1 MPNRDKLGF
10 VRMVLKL
17 PHYLFLFFDWINK
30 IILNKLFQTAPF
42 IYSLLAI
49 VCIVFAIII
58 LIILFFARFNLI
70 PRNWKDFISKTV
82 AQQIYSTLHLIS
94 SFFILSA
101 IVFLTFYKDIN
112 ITSNQTTR
120 LNMLSNIINNNTAGV
135 IILQVIIISIIVVLV
150 FLMSVISNGLSKAY
164 YGLKAHEVNETPSL
178 LWWAQIVDLLMYGC
192 CIISS
197 ILLIFFFIAKLL
209 IPNIPVFIKSSIQTF
224 FVVSIVYVLSQLFLQ
239 MLRDIVSNN
248 ILSFVVPNTHRD
260 KMLFFVLN
268 ILLAII
274 IWLCVSTLIS
284 YNIYGF
290 IQVLRSSNK
299 VLSTANKITPIF
311 YGVIPPS
318 VNEYI
323 EPLIAKLGIDPNKL
337 TNLPREYV
345 KLEGLAEIPPLEPP
359 TLQTSPQTVLEPPT
373 LQTSP
378 QTVLEPPILQT
389 TQITQPQSTQPQ
401 STQITQ
407 PQSTQPQSTQIT
419 PALQTPQIP
428 QTLQI
433 ASALQPLSQKRGQGQ
448 GQGKRK

>member
-17 PHYLFLFFDWINK
+17 PHYLFSFFDWINK

-42 IYSLLAI
+42 IYSLLAL

-58 LIILFFARFNLI
+58 IIILFFGKLNLI
-70 PRNWKDFISKTV
+70 PREWKDFIPKTI
-82 AQQIYSTLHLIS
+82 AQNIYSTLHLIS

-135 IILQVIIISIIVVLV
+135 IILQVVIISIIVVLV

-178 LWWAQIVDLLMYGC
+178 LWWAQIIDLLMYGC

-197 ILLIFFFIAKLL
+197 ILLIFFFIAKLF

-224 FVVSIVYVLSQLFLQ
+224 FVISIVYVLSQLFLQ

-260 KMLFFVLN
+260 KMLYFVLN

-274 IWLCVSTLIS
+274 IWLCVLTLIS

-311 YGVIPPS
+311 YGVIPQS
-318 VNEYI
+318 VNKYI

-345 KLEGLAEIPPLEPP
+345 KLDGLAETDIQE
-359 TLQTSPQTVLEPPT
+359 PQTI
-373 LQTSP
+373 QTPP
-378 QTVLEPPILQT
+378 QTVLEPPILQIAQT
-389 TQITQPQSTQPQ
+389 PQIAPTLQTPSQLQ
-401 STQITQ
+401 QIA
-407 PQSTQPQSTQIT
+407 
-419 PALQTPQIP
+419 PALQTFPTLQTPQIAQIAP
-428 QTLQI
+428 PTLQL
-433 ASALQPLSQKRGQGQ
+433 SSQKRNQEK
-448 GQGKRK
+448 GKSK

>member
-17 PHYLFLFFDWINK
+17 PHYLFSFFDWINK

-42 IYSLLAI
+42 IYSLLAL

-58 LIILFFARFNLI
+58 IIILFFAKLNLI
-70 PRNWKDFISKTV
+70 PREWKDFIPKTI
-82 AQQIYSTLHLIS
+82 AQNIYSTLHLIS

-178 LWWAQIVDLLMYGC
+178 LWWAQIIDLLMYGC

-224 FVVSIVYVLSQLFLQ
+224 FVISIVYVLSQLFLQ

-248 ILSFVVPNTHRD
+248 ILSFVVPNTHKD

-274 IWLCVSTLIS
+274 LWICVTTLIS

-323 EPLIAKLGIDPNKL
+323 EPLIKKLGIDPNKL
-337 TNLPREYV
+337 TILPREYV
-345 KLEGLAEIPPLEPP
+345 KLDGLAETPPLEPQTLEPQTLSSETQQIASPTLQTLPSETPQIASPTLQTLPSETPQIAPP
-359 TLQTSPQTVLEPPT
+359 TLQTP
-373 LQTSP
+373 
-378 QTVLEPPILQT
+378 
-389 TQITQPQSTQPQ
+389 
-401 STQITQ
+401 
-407 PQSTQPQSTQIT
+407 
-419 PALQTPQIP
+419 QTPQIVALP
-428 QTLQI
+428 QI
-433 ASALQPLSQKRGQGQ
+433 QGQ
-448 GQGKRK
+448 EKGKGKGKRK

>member
-1 MPNRDKLGF
+1 
-10 VRMVLKL
+10 
-17 PHYLFLFFDWINK
+17 
-30 IILNKLFQTAPF
+30 
-42 IYSLLAI
+42 
-49 VCIVFAIII
+49 
-58 LIILFFARFNLI
+58 
-70 PRNWKDFISKTV
+70 
-82 AQQIYSTLHLIS
+82 
-94 SFFILSA
+94 
-101 IVFLTFYKDIN
+101 
-112 ITSNQTTR
+112 
-120 LNMLSNIINNNTAGV
+120 
-135 IILQVIIISIIVVLV
+135 
-150 FLMSVISNGLSKAY
+150 MSVISNGLSKAY

-260 KMLFFVLN
+260 KMLYFVLN

-274 IWLCVSTLIS
+274 LWLCVTTLIS

-345 KLEGLAEIPPLEPP
+345 KLDGLAETDIQEPQTIQTPETTPIPQTLTLPPIPQTLTLPPIPPALQTFPALQSLPTLQTPPP
-359 TLQTSPQTVLEPPT
+359 TLQPS
-373 LQTSP
+373 
-378 QTVLEPPILQT
+378 
-389 TQITQPQSTQPQ
+389 
-401 STQITQ
+401 
-407 PQSTQPQSTQIT
+407 
-419 PALQTPQIP
+419 
-428 QTLQI
+428 
-433 ASALQPLSQKRGQGQ
+433 SQKL
-448 GQGKRK
+448 GQGKGISK